1 MRDPKKRVAAKGEPQ
16 GLEKTM
22 KNLDCDQ
29 LLGISVEHLDKTAV
43 YHVPVMG
50 QQTMA
55 YLQPGPGGLFLDGTA
70 GGGGHSRMMLEAGA
84 DVVALDQDP
93 EALAECRRQLAEF
106 GDRVRLVETNFQNV
120 EATLE
125 QIGENRLFNG
135 ALLDLGVSSRH
146 LDAAERGFS
155 FQQDGPLDMRM
166 GPAIQQTAAE
176 IVNTMEADELASI
189 FHQYGEEPRARQ
201 IAAHLVRVRKTRPFE
216 TTLQLAEAV
225 CEIIPRRGP
234 KHPATRVFQALRMHV
249 NDELG
254 ALRRAL
260 LEIPQRLAPGARFAV
275 ITFHSLEDR
284 IVKVFFREHSREWID
299 RPEWPEARRNPDRL
313 FRLLTSHPVTATA
326 WETQQNPRARSAKL
340 RVVEKL

>member
-1 MRDPKKRVAAKGEPQ
+1 VKY
-16 GLEKTM
+16 
-22 KNLDCDQ
+22 LDCDQ
-29 LLGISVEHLDKTAV
+29 FLGISVEHLNKTVV

-55 YLQPGPGGLFLDGTA
+55 FLQPGAGGLFLDGTA
-70 GGGGHSRMMLEAGA
+70 GGGGHTRMMLEAGA
-84 DVVALDQDP
+84 GVVALDQDP

-106 GDRVRLVETNFQNV
+106 GDRVRLVEANFQDV
-120 EATLE
+120 DAALDHL
-125 QIGENRLFNG
+125 GEGRLFHG
-135 ALLDLGVSSRH
+135 ALLDLGVSSHH
-146 LDAAERGFS
+146 LDSAGRGFS
-155 FQQDGPLDMRM
+155 FQQEGPLDMRM
-166 GPAIQQTAAE
+166 GPAIKQTAAE
-176 IVNTMEADELASI
+176 VVNTMDAAELTSI

-201 IAAHLVRVRKTRPFE
+201 IAAHLVRVRKNRLFK
-216 TTLQLAEAV
+216 TTLQLADAV
-225 CEIIPRRGP
+225 GEILPRRGP

-260 LEIPQRLAPGARFAV
+260 LEIPPHLAPGARFAV

-299 RPEWPEARRNPDRL
+299 RPEWPEPRRNPDRL
-313 FRLLTSHPVTATA
+313 FRLLTSHPITAA
-326 WETQQNPRARSAKL
+326 ARETQQNPRARSAKL

>member
-1 MRDPKKRVAAKGEPQ
+1 MARKGGSAARGRAFRTGNK
-16 GLEKTM
+16 M
-22 KNLDCDQ
+22 KNLDCEHF
-29 LLGISVEHLDKTAV
+29 LGIRVEQLDKTSV

-50 QQTMA
+50 QQVMA

-70 GGGGHSRMMLEAGA
+70 GGGGHTRMMLEAGA
-84 DVVALDQDP
+84 EVVSFDQDP
-93 EALAECRRQLAEF
+93 EALAECRRQLADF
-106 GDRVRLVETNFQNV
+106 GDRVRLVETNFQDV
-120 EATLE
+120 DQALE
-125 QIGENRLFNG
+125 SISESRLFNG

-166 GPAIQQTAAE
+166 GPGAKQTAAE
-176 IVNTMEADELASI
+176 VVNAMEASELASI

-201 IAAHLVRVRKTRPFE
+201 IAAHLVKVRDKRPFE
-216 TTLQLAEAV
+216 TTLQLADAV

-234 KHPATRVFQALRMHV
+234 RHPATRVFQALRMHV

-260 LEIPQRLAPGARFAV
+260 LEIPSHLASGARFAV

-299 RPEWPEARRNPDRL
+299 RPEWPEPRRNPDRL
-313 FRLLTSHPVTATA
+313 FRLLTPHPVTATA
-326 WETQQNPRARSAKL
+326 GETQRNPRARSAKL

>member
-1 MRDPKKRVAAKGEPQ
+1 
-16 GLEKTM
+16 M

-50 QQTMA
+50 QQMMA
-55 YLQPGPGGLFLDGTA
+55 FLQPSPGGLFLDGTA
-70 GGGGHSRMMLEAGA
+70 GGGGHTRMMLEAGGE
-84 DVVALDQDP
+84 VVALDQDP
-93 EALAECRRQLAEF
+93 EALAECSRQLVGF
-106 GDRVRLVETNFQNV
+106 SDRVRLIETNFRDV
-120 EATLE
+120 DAALDR
-125 QIGENRLFNG
+125 IGERRLFNG
-135 ALLDLGVSSRH
+135 ALLDLGVSSHH

-155 FQQDGPLDMRM
+155 FQQNGPLDMRM
-166 GPAIQQTAAE
+166 GPGIKQTAAE
-176 IVNTMEADELASI
+176 IVNTMEAAELASI

-201 IAAHLVRVRKTRPFE
+201 IAAHLVRIRKSRRFE
-216 TTLQLAEAV
+216 TTLQLADAV

-254 ALRRAL
+254 VLRCALS
-260 LEIPQRLAPGARFAV
+260 EIPSLLAPSARFAV

-299 RPEWPEARRNPDRL
+299 RPEWPEPRRNPNRL
-313 FRLLTSHPVTATA
+313 FRLLTPHPITATA
-326 WETQQNPRARSAKL
+326 RETLQNPRARSAKL

>member
-1 MRDPKKRVAAKGEPQ
+1 
-16 GLEKTM
+16 M
-22 KNLDCDQ
+22 KNLDCDHF
-29 LLGISVEHLDKTAV
+29 LGISVEHLDNNAV

-55 YLQPGPGGLFLDGTA
+55 FLQTGPGGLFLDGTA
-70 GGGGHSRMMLEAGA
+70 GGGGHTRMMLEAGA
-84 DVVALDQDP
+84 EVVALDQDP
-93 EALAECRRQLAEF
+93 EALAECRRQLAGF
-106 GDRVRLVETNFQNV
+106 GDRVRLVETNFQD
-120 EATLE
+120 ADAALDR
-125 QIGENRLFNG
+125 IGESRLFNG

-166 GPAIQQTAAE
+166 GPSIKQTAAE
-176 IVNTMEADELASI
+176 VVNTMEAAELTSI
-189 FHQYGEEPRARQ
+189 FYQYGEEPRGRQ

-216 TTLQLAEAV
+216 TTLQLADAV
-225 CEIIPRRGP
+225 CEVIPRRGP
-234 KHPATRVFQALRMHV
+234 RHPATRVFQALRMHV

-260 LEIPQRLAPGARFAV
+260 LEIPSRLAPGARFAV

-299 RPEWPEARRNPDRL
+299 RPEWPEPRRNPDRL
-313 FRLLTSHPVTATA
+313 FRLLTPHPVTATA
-326 WETQQNPRARSAKL
+326 RETQQNPRARSAKL

>member
-1 MRDPKKRVAAKGEPQ
+1 
-16 GLEKTM
+16 M

-29 LLGISVEHLDKTAV
+29 FLGISVEQLDKDSV

-50 QQTMA
+50 QQVTA
-55 YLQPGPGGLFLDGTA
+55 FLQPGPGGLFLDGTA
-70 GGGGHSRMMLEAGA
+70 GGGGHTRMMLEAGA
-84 DVVALDQDP
+84 EVLAFDQDP
-93 EALAECRRQLAEF
+93 EALAECRRHLGDF
-106 GDRVRLVETNFQNV
+106 GDRVRLVETNFQDV
-120 EATLE
+120 EAALE
-125 QIGENRLFNG
+125 GIGETRLFNG

-155 FQQDGPLDMRM
+155 FQQEGPLDMRM
-166 GPAIQQTAAE
+166 GPSIQQTAAE
-176 IVNTMEADELASI
+176 VVNTMEAAGLAEI
-189 FHQYGEEPRARQ
+189 FFEYGEEPRAKQ

-216 TTLQLAEAV
+216 TTLQLADAV

-234 KHPATRVFQALRMHV
+234 RHPATRVFQALRMHV

-260 LEIPQRLAPGARFAV
+260 LTIPPHLAPGARFAV

-313 FRLLTSHPVTATA
+313 FRLLTPHPVTATA
-326 WETQQNPRARSAKL
+326 RETQRNPRARSAKL